1 VSKTGEKMKIAKY
14 QYKDKEY
21 YGIMQPEKLVCLPDL
36 AKNYEIDLPSTIE
49 DFIGSTTAEE
59 IVSRLLAETTN
70 SELDAFS
77 IPLSK
82 TRLLTPIDSPPKIL
96 CLGLNYDSHVN
107 ETQEKRPEQPVVF
120 MKPNTTVIGPNDKI
134 IKRSFVKE
142 LDYEAEL
149 AIVIGRQAKDIVISE
164 ALNHV
169 FGYTILDDVSARDFQ
184 FTGSQWTTGK
194 SFDTFAPIGPCITTS
209 RQLPNINNLAI
220 KTWINGELRQDGNT
234 RDMIFS
240 VSEIIYHLSR
250 IMTLK
255 PCDIIATGTPSGVGM
270 AMQPQKWLSN
280 DDRVKIEIEGIGILE
295 NTVEERK

>member
-1 VSKTGEKMKIAKY
+1 MKIAKY
-14 QYKDKEY
+14 QYKGKEY
-21 YGIMQPEKLVCLPDL
+21 YGIMQPEKLVCLLDL
-36 AKNYEIDLPSTIE
+36 AKNYESDLPSTIE
-49 DFIGSTTAEE
+49 DFVESTTAEE
-59 IVSRLLAETTN
+59 IASRLLTETTN

-77 IPLSK
+77 IPISK
-82 TRLLTPIDSPPKIL
+82 TKLLTPIDSPPKII

-107 ETQEKRPEQPVVF
+107 ETREKRPEQPVVF

-184 FTGSQWTTGK
+184 FKGSQWTSGK

-240 VSEIIYHLSR
+240 VSEIIYYLSR

-270 AMQPQKWLSN
+270 AMQPQKWLNN